1 MSKAGNLCVDGLK
14 KILNKENDMTL
25 EELLWACFLGAPILV
40 WAIQQAIAWH
50 NEHLWIPEDREE

>member
-1 MSKAGNLCVDGLK
+1 
-14 KILNKENDMTL
+14 MTL